1 MSEDFFKT
9 VANSLDEKF
18 DADCIDSL
26 PLAMAY
32 VPMQKWQDIYS
43 TDVGFDRG
51 TIFSQ
56 LDKPF
61 LGRRGLK

>member
-9 VANSLDEKF
+9 VAVPLGEKF
-18 DADCIDSL
+18 NAECVDLL

-32 VPMQKWQDIYS
+32 VPQQSWQDIYS
-43 TDVGFDRG
+43 ADVAFERG

-61 LGRRGLK
+61 LARRVFK

>member
-9 VANSLDEKF
+9 VAVSLDEKF
-18 DADCIDSL
+18 NAECVDSL

-43 TDVGFDRG
+43 TDAAFERG

-61 LGRRGLK
+61 LARRVYK